1 MTAYFRAVWTPLQVA
16 VCSLARSDH
25 QSAAWLWFV
34 PCWYMAQAACLSE
47 PSVLHI
53 RLNWTGRGCLQL
65 RQWQNNPDWPVEWN
79 GRDSQA
85 MTHWTGWPTRPILAC
100 TATVWNG
107 KWHPRQISKAACFY
121 DSLQKWQLNIGALQ
135 VQPLHRR
142 LQTLP
147 DISALWNEV
156 ARTLRPRDS
165 MPDRLAWFS
174 CEHSEGSKTASRC
187 QPKSNPLN
195 LNLTHR
201 TDTIHYYS
209 I

>member
-1 MTAYFRAVWTPLQVA
+1 MTAYFLAVWTPLQVA
-16 VCSLARSDH
+16 DCSLARSDH

-53 RLNWTGRGCLQL
+53 RLNWTGRRCLQL

-79 GRDSQA
+79 GRDGIGPADLPAPSLLALQLFG
-85 MTHWTGWPTRPILAC
+85 MGSGTRDKFPKQPVSMITSKSDNSTSVPFKSSPCIVDSRLC
-100 TATVWNG
+100 
-107 KWHPRQISKAACFY
+107 QIS
-121 DSLQKWQLNIGALQ
+121 Q
-135 VQPLHRR
+135 
-142 LQTLP
+142 
-147 DISALWNEV
+147 ALWNEV

-174 CEHSEGSKTASRC
+174 REHSEGSKTASRC

-201 TDTIHYYS
+201 THTIHYYS